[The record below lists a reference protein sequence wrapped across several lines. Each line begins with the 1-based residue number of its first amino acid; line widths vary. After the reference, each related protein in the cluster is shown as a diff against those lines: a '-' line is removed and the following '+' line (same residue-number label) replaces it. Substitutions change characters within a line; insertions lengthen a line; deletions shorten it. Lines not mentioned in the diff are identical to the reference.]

1 MPTENSAVVKI
12 MTKKDKDY
20 NTLSDKYV
28 KLGEKHKTL
37 MEVHLKTLKAL
48 DNCKGDYA
56 EQRREFLKDLKITY
70 QDIEIDLDDG
80 NDPKLAC
87 EYIEILREKWGGKK

>member
-1 MPTENSAVVKI
+1 MTTNNSAVVKI

-37 MEVHLKTLKAL
+37 MEVHAKTLKAL
-48 DNCKGDYA
+48 EILTGKYE
-56 EQRREFLKDLKITY
+56 EQRRE
-70 QDIEIDLDDG
+70 
-80 NDPKLAC
+80 
-87 EYIEILREKWGGKK
+87 GKK